1 MNLRQKKKLYKK
13 KAGCNPPAWLKYTD
27 PIYYIMTGQYRRG
40 VAQFKR
46 NLEIKER
53 AKKKAEEIR
62 NLENFIIIIT
72 RRNHERRKKYH
83 WKPQDES

>member
-13 KAGCNPPAWLKYTD
+13 KAGCNPPAWLKYTA
-27 PIYYIMTGQYRRG
+27 PVYHSITGQAWG
-40 VAQFKR
+40 GLAQFKR
-46 NLEIKER
+46 NLENIER

-62 NLENFIIIIT
+62 NLENFTMIIT
-72 RRNHERRKKYH
+72 RRNYERRKKYH